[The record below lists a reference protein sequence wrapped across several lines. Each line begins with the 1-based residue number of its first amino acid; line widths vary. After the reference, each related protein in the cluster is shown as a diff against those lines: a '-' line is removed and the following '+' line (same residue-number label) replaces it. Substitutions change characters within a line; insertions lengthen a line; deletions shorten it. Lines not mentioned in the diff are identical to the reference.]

1 MKSFLGLRFLNNL
14 LLVSLLTGCVL
25 QPATVPALTPTP
37 VRLITDTPIP
47 TSFVMP
53 TPPPPPTASC
63 AGTPRERLII
73 GERGRVLTDDPR
85 PVNVRRLPG
94 TENRLVT
101 TIPINGIFQVLDGP
115 VCADGFQWYKVH
127 YREATGWLAE
137 GDLTSYYVEPYG
149 TQ

>member
-1 MKSFLGLRFLNNL
+1 MKSFLGVRFLNSL

-25 QPATVPALTPTP
+25 QPANLPSATATPL
-37 VRLITDTPIP
+37 RLITDTPAP

-53 TPPPPPTASC
+53 TAPPPPTASC
-63 AGTPRERLII
+63 AGAPRERLII
-73 GERGRVLTDDPR
+73 GERGRVLPDDPR

-115 VCADGFQWYKVH
+115 VCADGFQWYQVH

-149 TQ
+149 TE